1 MLDSYKKAYEQ
12 CADNLIKENWRKMN
26 KNVLVNKYIEI
37 ENDPK
42 LANAYMS
49 AIIVR
54 YWGAINKYHMMSYRS
69 ATPENYHDWLVGA
82 ILRAIKNRK
91 WKDPNNKLYGDPNGP
106 DKVLNRCIISERL
119 VWYQGANTFKRRQNF
134 TAESIE
140 RMQED
145 LEDAAPFPTYE
156 EDKLEAGNMDINN
169 LIDKAFKNKEYIM
182 AFMIDGIINYNTF
195 EKAKNE
201 DGKNF
206 IQFSEKK
213 LLRHMNNLNTTIGGN
228 FSFTYDKPLEEV
240 EEAIDD
246 CKKLTRTR
254 MRTAVK
260 RNMKKLQQ
268 IYSH

>member
-1 MLDSYKKAYEQ
+1 MLESYKKTYEQ
-12 CADNLIKENWRKMN
+12 YADSEIKENWRKMN
-26 KNVLVNKYIEI
+26 KNDLINKYIEI
-37 ENDPK
+37 EKNPR

-54 YWGAINKYHMMSYRS
+54 YWGAISKYHILSYKS

-82 ILRAIKNRK
+82 ILRGIKNRK
-91 WKDPNNKLYGDPNGP
+91 WKDPNNKLYNDPNGP
-106 DKVLNRCIISERL
+106 DKVMNRCIISERL

-134 TAESIE
+134 TTESIE
-140 RMQED
+140 RLQED

-156 EDKLEAGNMDINN
+156 EDALSPGNMDINN
-169 LIDKAFKNKEYIM
+169 LINKAFKNKEYVM

-195 EKAKNE
+195 EKAKDDE
-201 DGKNF
+201 GKSF

-213 LLRHMNNLNTTIGGN
+213 LLRHMNNLNATVCGN
-228 FSFTYDKPLEEV
+228 FSYIYNKPIQEV
-240 EEAIDD
+240 EEAVDD